1 MTPVMAS
8 TMVAII
14 GVKYAAFFAIP
25 SHHHATT
32 TTTTT
37 HRTREE
43 GGDEWLCFDNP
54 ILPLCQA
61 TLSSVDQITCG
72 SVQSMTTAGGLP
84 YDHDGPL
91 EKLFRFRPSN
101 VMGYYFTRVGSGGS
115 MMHRHKDEGGMEDG
129 RLTTTTTTPESMRM
143 KEQRGGGG
151 GKATAAALLRRT
163 YPISSYNAHGSHQ
176 M

>member
-1 MTPVMAS
+1 MN
-8 TMVAII
+8 
-14 GVKYAAFFAIP
+14 G
-25 SHHHATT
+25 
-32 TTTTT
+32 
-37 HRTREE
+37 
-43 GGDEWLCFDNP
+43 LCFDNP

-91 EKLFRFRPSN
+91 EKL
-101 VMGYYFTRVGSGGS
+101 GLG
-115 MMHRHKDEGGMEDG
+115 
-129 RLTTTTTTPESMRM
+129 
-143 KEQRGGGG
+143 
-151 GKATAAALLRRT
+151 LLRRT